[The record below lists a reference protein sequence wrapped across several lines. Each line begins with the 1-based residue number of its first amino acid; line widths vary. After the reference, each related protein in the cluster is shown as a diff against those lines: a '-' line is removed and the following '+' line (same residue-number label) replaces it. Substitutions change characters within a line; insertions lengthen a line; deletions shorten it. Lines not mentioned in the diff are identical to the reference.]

1 MGMFLK
7 LKLIEAAKLQSLYQ
21 FAILISKNYFENPY
35 HCFHHAVDVT
45 YIVYYLMEDMSLG
58 DQIDLQPSEKAILL
72 IAALGHDVLHP
83 GTNNLYQVIATHID
97 KRKNPCSRKVRK

>member
-7 LKLIEAAKLQSLYQ
+7 LKLIETAQLQSLYH
-21 FAILISKNYFENPY
+21 FAMLISKNYFANPY

-83 GTNNLYQVIATHID
+83 GTNNLYQVTTAYVD
-97 KRKNPCSRKVRK
+97 QCKNPCRCKVL